1 MQEAMQ
7 VEFVESSL
15 DATVPQMVQMNHP
28 IMDKFSTAPPTT
40 GNLAGTLPA
49 GQRKANQSCC

>member
-15 DATVPQMVQMNHP
+15 EA
-28 IMDKFSTAPPTT
+28 TAPT
-40 GNLAGTLPA
+40 GLMGIL
-49 GQRKANQSCC
+49 GRWCLHI

>member
-15 DATVPQMVQMNHP
+15 DATVRRASGAWVGGCQTDQ
-28 IMDKFSTAPPTT
+28 
-40 GNLAGTLPA
+40 
-49 GQRKANQSCC
+49 

>member
-15 DATVPQMVQMNHP
+15 DATVRGASGACGASGCQTDQ
-28 IMDKFSTAPPTT
+28 
-40 GNLAGTLPA
+40 
-49 GQRKANQSCC
+49 

>member
-15 DATVPQMVQMNHP
+15 DATVRPVP
-28 IMDKFSTAPPTT
+28 VE
-40 GNLAGTLPA
+40 LAEPVDVRQTNDP
-49 GQRKANQSCC
+49 